1 MSLTK
6 TAQSLSKAVEPL
18 SRIINSVGIGI
29 LAVMMLLTTMDV
41 TLRYVFNRP
50 ITGAYELT
58 ALMLAVLVAFGLAYT
73 QVHKEHIRIDFIVSR
88 FSPRARAFV
97 DSITTLVGIG
107 ILSLITWQSILYAE
121 SLRADEVTTAAF
133 FIPLYP
139 IVWVVGVGSAIFC
152 LVFIVDLFNHL
163 AQVVAKGRGWARA
176 GLLLAIVLVS
186 LLFAI
191 PILGERILPQVSPF
205 AAGLFGMCLLIVLLF
220 SGMHIGIA
228 MGLVGFL
235 GFAYVAGL
243 VPALGIIRTTP
254 YITIASYGF
263 SVVPLFILMGLFCSY
278 SGLSRDF
285 YFTMYR
291 WLGYLPG
298 GLAMATVGGCAG
310 FAAVSGSSLATVATM
325 GKVALPEMR
334 RYKYDSALATGCI
347 AAGGSIGILIPP
359 SIALIIYGI
368 IAQQSKVGIR
378 IMEEQIP
385 IREEIAAACEI
396 LGYDPLYVANE
407 GKVVACVAPEDA
419 ERVIQIMRKTHYG
432 NESTIIGEVL
442 PDPKG
447 RVVMKTRVGGTRIVD
462 MLVGEMLPR
471 IC

>member
-6 TAQSLSKAVEPL
+6 AAQSLSRAVEPL

-121 SLRADEVTTAAF
+121 SLRAGGDTTSVF
-133 FIPLYP
+133 LIPLYP
-139 IVWVVGVGSAIFC
+139 SVWVVVFGSAIFC
-152 LVFIVDLFNHL
+152 LAFIVDLLNHL
-163 AQVVAKGRGWARA
+163 AQVVASGQWWLRT
-176 GLLLAIVLVS
+176 GLLLGIVLIS
-186 LLFAI
+186 LLFTI
-191 PILGERILPQVSPF
+191 PILREAMPLQVSPLT
-205 AAGLFGMCLLIVLLF
+205 AGLFGMCLLIVLLF

-263 SVVPLFILMGLFCSY
+263 SVVPLFILMGLF
-278 SGLSRDF
+278 
-285 YFTMYR
+285 
-291 WLGYLPG
+291 
-298 GLAMATVGGCAG
+298 
-310 FAAVSGSSLATVATM
+310 
-325 GKVALPEMR
+325 
-334 RYKYDSALATGCI
+334 
-347 AAGGSIGILIPP
+347 
-359 SIALIIYGI
+359 
-368 IAQQSKVGIR
+368 
-378 IMEEQIP
+378 
-385 IREEIAAACEI
+385 
-396 LGYDPLYVANE
+396 
-407 GKVVACVAPEDA
+407 
-419 ERVIQIMRKTHYG
+419 
-432 NESTIIGEVL
+432 
-442 PDPKG
+442 
-447 RVVMKTRVGGTRIVD
+447 
-462 MLVGEMLPR
+462 
-471 IC
+471 